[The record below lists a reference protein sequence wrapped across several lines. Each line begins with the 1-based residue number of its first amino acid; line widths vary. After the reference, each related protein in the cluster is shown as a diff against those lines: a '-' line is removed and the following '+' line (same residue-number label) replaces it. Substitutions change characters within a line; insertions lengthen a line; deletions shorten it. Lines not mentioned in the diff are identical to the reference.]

1 VSARVLVAEDDEK
14 HAELVRRYLLRDG
27 HELAVVHD
35 GYAAID
41 HARRWRPDLLILDV
55 MMPGPDGL
63 QVCRTLRAESGLPVL
78 MLTARSAEDDLLLGL
93 DLGADDYLTKPYSP
107 RELMARVRAL
117 LRRSRTVPAA
127 MAASTRIFR
136 VGALAVD
143 PGRHEVRMD
152 GRSVECTPGEFALL
166 ATLAGQPG
174 RVFSRRQLLELTRGA
189 DHYITERTVDV
200 HMMNLRKKLE
210 PEPARPAYLLTV
222 YGVGYKL
229 SEAPGAGRA
238 P

>member
-1 VSARVLVAEDDEK
+1 MLIAEDDEK

-27 HELAVVHD
+27 HEVAVVHD
-35 GYAAID
+35 GQAAID
-41 HARRWRPDLLILDV
+41 QARRWRPDLLILDV

-93 DLGADDYLTKPYSP
+93 DLGADDYMTKPYSP

-117 LRRSRTVPAA
+117 LRRGRATEAAAAADSRV
-127 MAASTRIFR
+127 FR
-136 VGALAVD
+136 VGALTVD
-143 PGRHEVRMD
+143 AGRHEVRMGERLVD
-152 GRSVECTPGEFALL
+152 CTAGEFALL

-174 RVFSRRQLLELTRGA
+174 RVFTRQQLLELTRGF

-200 HMMNLRKKLE
+200 HMMNLRKKIE
-210 PEPARPAYLLTV
+210 QEPARPAYLLTV

-229 SEAPGAGRA
+229 SDAPGYRGA

>member
-1 VSARVLVAEDDEK
+1 VLVADDDRK
-14 HAELVRRYLLRDG
+14 NAELVRRYLLRDG
-27 HELAVVHD
+27 HEVDVVHD
-35 GYAAID
+35 GQAAID
-41 HARRWRPDLLILDV
+41 HARHWRPDLLILDV

-93 DLGADDYLTKPYSP
+93 DLGADDYLSKPYSP

-117 LRRSRTVPAA
+117 LRRSRTAAAPAGPPVL
-127 MAASTRIFR
+127 R

-143 PGRHEVRMD
+143 PSRHEVRMGD
-152 GRSVECTPGEFALL
+152 RMIDCTPGEFALL
-166 ATLAGQPG
+166 ATLAAQPG
-174 RVFSRRQLLELTRGA
+174 RVFSRQQLLELTRGI

-200 HMMNLRKKLE
+200 HMMNLRKKIEQNPAE
-210 PEPARPAYLLTV
+210 PVYLRTV

-229 SEAPGAGRA
+229 SDMPGGDRA